1 MRDSSPQQK
10 AYKVV
15 FAYLAQQIVDRTLNI
30 GSCLPPEREISERLN
45 VSRNSTREAIRMLEM
60 MGFVECRQGSGNYI
74 CCEPNTYMVKALQMM
89 TVLCH
94 TPYVDLLRTRLV
106 LEGALLEQAVSH
118 ITPQQLESLHLL
130 LIQLDHIS
138 SPEEFARLDA
148 RFHHVLISA
157 SQNEFM
163 LFLNQL
169 MDGLTDL
176 MFFSE
181 QCAPFQDAERVQ
193 ALQATHWEFYR
204 GLCTHNQEQIQR
216 AADRHYQIM
225 QSYCQTL
232 DPALN

>member
-74 CCEPNTYMVKALQMM
+74 SCEPQTYMVKALQMM

-94 TPYVDLLRTRLV
+94 TPFVDLLRTRLV
-106 LEGALLEQAVSH
+106 LEVALLQQAVSH
-118 ITPQQLESLHLL
+118 ITPQQIESLHLL
-130 LIQLDHIS
+130 LIQLDHAS

-148 RFHHVLISA
+148 DFHHILISA
-157 SQNEFM
+157 AQNEFM
-163 LFLNQL
+163 LFLNKL
-169 MDGLTDL
+169 MDGLTDM
-176 MFFSE
+176 MFFQE
-181 QCAPFQDAERVQ
+181 HCALFQDADRVQ
-193 ALQATHWEFYR
+193 ALQAAHWEFYR
-204 GLCTHNQEQIQR
+204 GLCAQNQEQIRR
-216 AADRHYQIM
+216 AAERHFQVV
-225 QSYCQTL
+225 QGYCESL
-232 DPALN
+232 DPSGN